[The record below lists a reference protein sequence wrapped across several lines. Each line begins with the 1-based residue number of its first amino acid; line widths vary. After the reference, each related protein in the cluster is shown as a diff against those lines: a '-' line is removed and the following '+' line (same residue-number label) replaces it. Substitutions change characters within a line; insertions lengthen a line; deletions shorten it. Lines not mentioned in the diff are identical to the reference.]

1 MSRSKKGLF
10 ILAVLGLVY
19 VAWFFI
25 VATEQPYYH
34 SGISFTLNARG
45 FLIKKVIAG
54 SGAARSGL
62 EPGMVVTK
70 FNAVNAPALNAIS
83 ENSLSSFL
91 ADSSGLFSLGAD
103 VALETDKGK
112 DYRFSIA
119 RLAWVDR
126 LKLFNPEV
134 LSNTIIAALFILAGI
149 WLLAV
154 GREDPA
160 IKWFLGFTVAT
171 AVALSAS
178 YFSSYWSDSLL
189 RLRFA
194 VLDFSAVAAC
204 VFLSGF
210 VRRFPQKREVNI
222 SPLFY
227 VSVALLTVKYL
238 LVALG
243 LVRFDGPGL
252 YFIHVYLVFAL
263 GYTLILLLKQ
273 YKDTSAGGQRRLRW
287 IFAGVGLSLLPYLL
301 YSFSL
306 VIKSSI
312 LSNGSSVFII
322 FAGFSIL
329 LFPLFVTIG
338 VVRYNLFDIDQ
349 FLNRFIT
356 IFFLVVIATV
366 AYSLIFLLFFENSLK
381 VENYFILLLTAL
393 ASPWMYLNLDKL
405 VHRYLWKN
413 RKDTAQILLEMEQE
427 LNGVFRKDEIYP
439 IVSSSLVFAFE
450 PTMIAFS
457 RNNGRE
463 VEEEYRFGKEA
474 AHSGAAGDA
483 VLSFVLS
490 GDPGNELTLRI
501 GRKRDEDIYT
511 KNDIHLLQGA
521 AAQISKALENCD
533 LYIKLQKSLANE
545 LLAQKTAILTLAKLT
560 EYRDQETGRHLERIQ
575 EYARLI
581 ALRLKTIGMG
591 PDYLTDEYIDDL
603 CLSSILHDI
612 GKVGV
617 PDHVLLKPGKLLPE
631 EFDLIKAHPL
641 IGGKVLEEA
650 EKMNPD
656 RSFLAIGKLVAY
668 HHHEKWDGSGY
679 PYGLVGEDIP
689 LSARIVAIADVYDAL
704 RSDRPYKSALSHQMS
719 LEIIRQGKGNHF
731 DPIMAEAFISI
742 EQQIAAIPR

>member
-1 MSRSKKGLF
+1 MSRSKKGLL

-19 VAWFFI
+19 LAWFFI
-25 VATEQPYYH
+25 VAIEQPYYH
-34 SGISFTLNARG
+34 SGLSLTLNPQG
-45 FLIKKVIAG
+45 FLIKKVVAG

-62 EPGMVVTK
+62 EPGLVVTK
-70 FNAVNAPALNAIS
+70 FNTINAPALNAIS
-83 ENSLSSFL
+83 ENDLSAFL
-91 ADSSGLFSLGAD
+91 AESSGLFRLGAD
-103 VALETDKGK
+103 VALQTETGK
-112 DYRFSIA
+112 EYRFAIQ

-126 LKLFNPEV
+126 LKLFNSEV
-134 LSNTIIAALFILAGI
+134 LSNVLIAILFILTGI

-171 AVALSAS
+171 ALALSGS
-178 YFSSYWSDSLL
+178 YFSSYWSSSLL

-222 SPLFY
+222 SPLFF
-227 VSVALLTVKYL
+227 VSLGLLTVKYL

-243 LVRFDGPGL
+243 VVRLDGRGL
-252 YFIHVYLVFAL
+252 YFIPVYLVFAL
-263 GYTLILLLKQ
+263 GYTLILLFRQ
-273 YKDTSAGGQRRLRW
+273 YRTTSAGGRRRLRW
-287 IFAGVGLSLLPYLL
+287 IIAGIGLSLLPYLL

-306 VIKSSI
+306 ILKASI
-312 LSNGSSVFII
+312 LSSGFSVFSY

-349 FLNRFIT
+349 FLNRFVT
-356 IFFLVVIATV
+356 IFFLVVIATTV
-366 AYSLIFLLFFENSLK
+366 YSIVFLVFFENSLK
-381 VENYFILLLTAL
+381 AENYFILLLTAL
-393 ASPWMYLNLDKL
+393 VSPWVYLNLDKL
-405 VHRYLWKN
+405 VHRFLWRD

-427 LNGVFRKDEIYP
+427 LTGVFRKEEIYP

-450 PTMIAFS
+450 PMMVVFS

-463 VEEEYRFGKEA
+463 VVEEYRFEKEVVA
-474 AHSGAAGDA
+474 NDPGGDPG
-483 VLSFVLS
+483 LSFVLS
-490 GDPGNELTLRI
+490 AEPEHGLTLWI

-533 LYIKLQKSLANE
+533 LYVKLQKSLANE

-575 EYARLI
+575 EYVRLI
-581 ALRLKTIGMG
+581 ALRLKQIGMG
-591 PDYLTDEYIDDL
+591 PDYLTDEYIEDL

-617 PDHVLLKPGKLLPE
+617 PDHVLLKPGKLLPP
-631 EFDLIKAHPL
+631 EFEIIKTHPM
-641 IGGKVLEEA
+641 IGGRVLEEA
-650 EKMNPD
+650 EGMNPD

-679 PYGLVGEDIP
+679 PYGLAGEDIP

-704 RSDRPYKSALSHQMS
+704 RSDRPYKSALSHQAS
-719 LEIIRQGKGNHF
+719 LEIIREGRGSHF
-731 DPIMAEAFISI
+731 DPDMTAAFIGI
-742 EQQIAAIPR
+742 EEQIAAIPR